1 MANTFTA
8 DIGRQKLTIED
19 NFLTKSKFTKLIE
32 KTVVET
38 RLSYMDTILHLCE
51 ENDIEPEDVK
61 KFISPVIKGK
71 LEAEAMALNFLPKT
85 NTLDSAFFE

>member
-1 MANTFTA
+1 MC